1 MEITISGHTHRLK
14 LNPAEA
20 VYRSTDAPPS
30 ARWSVLDSYVD
41 VSGTGWNPREESK
54 KYRVHLRIDIDEIQ
68 DMMRALTEEVRVCH
82 RFLRE
87 KNLLSELGEMK
98 EKEAKE
104 HDALERQS

>member
-14 LNPAEA
+14 LNPAEV

-30 ARWSVLDSYVD
+30 ARWSFLDAYVD
-41 VSGTGWNPREESK
+41 VSGTGWNPRDESK
-54 KYRVHLRIDIDEIQ
+54 KYRAHLRIGIDEIQ
-68 DMMRALTEEVRVCH
+68 DMIRALTEEVRVCH

-98 EKEAKE
+98 GKEASANE
-104 HDALERQS
+104 AR